1 MATIKETLEMC
12 KVVIDGLAVG
22 ADISVQ
28 RSSMVELS
36 NHIAIALEDERLLTP
51 RALDGLTETQK
62 FEVAQMINNALLTG
76 SA

>member
-12 KVVIDGLAVG
+12 KIVIDGLAVG

-36 NHIAIALEDERLLTP
+36 NHIAIALEDESLEAVI
-51 RALDGLTETQK
+51 ALFPSDPG
-62 FEVAQMINNALLTG
+62 
-76 SA
+76 